1 MLTDTH
7 IRNAE
12 YHEMTAAF
20 DSLYERSKQNDTF
33 EKLTDLI
40 VSEDNIILAY
50 RNMKTNKG
58 SKASGIDNKTIADIS
73 SMSVQ
78 QVRNVIISKMNDYKP
93 KPIKR
98 IEIPKSDGRTRP
110 LGIPCIMDRLF
121 QQCIKQVLEPICE
134 AKFYNYSFGFRPNR
148 SVSQAI
154 ARTYFL
160 MQKNKLSYC
169 VDIDIKSF
177 FDNIDHNILIKQL
190 WNMGIKD
197 KKLLSVIKA
206 MLKAKVVLPDK
217 SRITPTK
224 GSPQGG
230 ILSPLLANVVLNDLD
245 WWIAT
250 QWSEFETKKDYSRER
265 KHNNKIY
272 IDKSNK
278 YAELKRTSNLKE
290 MYIVRYADDFKIFCR
305 NYSDAKKIYNAV
317 IQWLDIRLNLEVSKD
332 KSGITNLR
340 QNYTDFLGF
349 KIKLKHKSDKWVVQ
363 SHISDKSKDR
373 IKKELVDII
382 KEIEKSDS
390 QKTFYELLNH
400 YNATVLG
407 VHQFYNIATD
417 ISIDLQKLGLEM
429 ERIIHNRLGRS
440 YKITKNGD
448 CETNSTVFLNY
459 KKSAQLRFI
468 NGRPIL
474 PIAYAKTK
482 PPASKV
488 QEETPCSVA
497 GRALMNNNTEKDFNV
512 SIIRHLMLQDLYDST
527 IAFRDNRIS
536 LYCAQRGK
544 CAITGKVLKEDEIH
558 CHHKIPK
565 MMGGTDEYSNLIILD
580 KNIHILLHTK
590 NVDTIKKYIRLIEDD
605 KQLKKLNK
613 LRRIC
618 GLENIETI

>member
-12 YHEMTAAF
+12 YHEMTAVF

-169 VDIDIKSF
+169 VDIDIKGF

-190 WNMGIKD
+190 WNMGVKD

-217 SRITPTK
+217 SRVTPTK

-250 QWSEFETKKDYSRER
+250 QWSEFETKKDYNRER

-278 YAELKRTSNLKE
+278 YAELRRTSNLKE

-373 IKKELVDII
+373 IKKELVD
-382 KEIEKSDS
+382 
-390 QKTFYELLNH
+390 QTFC
-400 YNATVLG
+400 
-407 VHQFYNIATD
+407 
-417 ISIDLQKLGLEM
+417 
-429 ERIIHNRLGRS
+429 R
-440 YKITKNGD
+440 
-448 CETNSTVFLNY
+448 
-459 KKSAQLRFI
+459 
-468 NGRPIL
+468 
-474 PIAYAKTK
+474 
-482 PPASKV
+482 AS
-488 QEETPCSVA
+488 
-497 GRALMNNNTEKDFNV
+497 
-512 SIIRHLMLQDLYDST
+512 
-527 IAFRDNRIS
+527 S
-536 LYCAQRGK
+536 L
-544 CAITGKVLKEDEIH
+544 
-558 CHHKIPK
+558 
-565 MMGGTDEYSNLIILD
+565 
-580 KNIHILLHTK
+580 
-590 NVDTIKKYIRLIEDD
+590 
-605 KQLKKLNK
+605 
-613 LRRIC
+613 
-618 GLENIETI
+618 